1 MIRPQRMVSYFG
13 THDSVDGL
21 MRHLGDGEEQ
31 AASRKML
38 EICWEDRHGGDAP
51 YKLFKERKDG
61 GDEVFR
67 DFVGGLLDLDPK
79 RRTTAE
85 KALRHEWLQN
95 VQGP

>member
-1 MIRPQRMVSYFG
+1 MVSYFG
-13 THDSVDGL
+13 TQDSVDGL

-38 EICWEDRHGGDAP
+38 EICWEDRHSGEIRSKP
-51 YKLFKERKDG
+51 FKERKNE

-85 KALRHEWLQN
+85 KALGHEWLQN
-95 VQGP
+95 VEGL

>member
-1 MIRPQRMVSYFG
+1 MVLYFG
-13 THDSVDGL
+13 TQDSVDGL

-31 AASRKML
+31 TTSRKML
-38 EICWEDRHGGDAP
+38 EICWEDRHKGDTP
-51 YKLFKERKDG
+51 YKLFKKWKHG

-85 KALRHEWLQN
+85 KALGHEWFEDME
-95 VQGP
+95 GS

>member
-1 MIRPQRMVSYFG
+1 MVSYFG

-21 MRHLGDGEEQ
+21 MRHLGDGKEQ

-38 EICWEDRHGGDAP
+38 EICWEDRHSGDAP

-61 GDEVFR
+61 GDGLFR

-85 KALRHEWLQN
+85 KALGHEWLQN